1 MLMTSYNH
9 QPKILLECPK
19 RRPPCWQR
27 SKTSGNSLTAD
38 QKREVDSI
46 LSRRRAGG
54 REYPPRFDLKLIQR
68 YVLKRVFELGWTTDR
83 FGHFDAFDIR
93 SYGSHPREAS
103 KPERIGKKYQWIGYH
118 EILAHIADRYQ
129 YREHRVDEGDQT
141 YEGPWQV
148 FRRDIDPSITFL
160 SKQGGTS
167 WDGHGPSWWAQERYA
182 AWRDG
187 DSARDWM
194 IREEDIP
201 NVTGLLANRNPH
213 TGTAWLN
220 LHTYLNWRQPHPS
233 DVESSDVD
241 RRDLWLLLT
250 GYFVRAGDAEAFMA
264 WAKGVDF
271 MDSWMPDPPKIHG
284 MFFGEY
290 GWFPAFHYFNQ
301 PYHGLNTWVQLGH
314 GCPVTVRPAAVECSC
329 RLSDF
334 DCSLKE
340 EYALQVLHSDVLE
353 QLELRWT
360 GRDAEF
366 VDGELNLAVLDPT
379 ARDAGPTALLT
390 RDDLVRRYLS
400 ESNMALCWTV
410 LGEKR
415 IIGGESRKKY
425 QGALHVSGAYILRDQ
440 EPKGFLNF
448 HRHWIG

>member
-103 KPERIGKKYQWIGYH
+103 KPERIGKKYQWIDYH

-167 WDGHGPSWWAQERYA
+167 WHGHGPSWWAQERYA

-201 NVTGLLANRNPH
+201 NVTGLLATRNPH

-271 MDSWMPDPPKIHG
+271 MDSWMPDPPKIMG
-284 MFFGEY
+284 T
-290 GWFPAFHYFNQ
+290 N
-301 PYHGLNTWVQLGH
+301 
-314 GCPVTVRPAAVECSC
+314 
-329 RLSDF
+329 
-334 DCSLKE
+334 
-340 EYALQVLHSDVLE
+340 
-353 QLELRWT
+353 
-360 GRDAEF
+360 
-366 VDGELNLAVLDPT
+366 
-379 ARDAGPTALLT
+379 
-390 RDDLVRRYLS
+390 
-400 ESNMALCWTV
+400 
-410 LGEKR
+410 
-415 IIGGESRKKY
+415 
-425 QGALHVSGAYILRDQ
+425 VS
-440 EPKGFLNF
+440 
-448 HRHWIG
+448 